1 MATTKRRLNIT
12 LAPDVEKLITQ
23 IAKRDRVP
31 EATKISEKISELLNI
46 SLMMEEDKAFSLLGE
61 NRLKE
66 KGKKLTHADV
76 WGK

>member
-31 EATKISEKISELLNI
+31 EATKISELLNI
-46 SLMMEEDKAFSLLGE
+46 SLMMEEDRAFSLLGE
-61 NRLKE
+61 GRLKE
-66 KGKKLTHADV
+66 RGKKLTHADV

>member
-12 LAPDVEKLITQ
+12 LAPDVEKLITE

-31 EATKISEKISELLNI
+31 EATKISELLRV
-46 SLMMEEDKAFSLLGE
+46 SLVMEEDKAFSVLAE
-61 NRLKE
+61 ARLK
-66 KGKKLTHADV
+66 KQGKKLTHREV

>member
-12 LAPDVEKLITQ
+12 LAPDVEKLITE

-31 EATKISEKISELLNI
+31 EATKISELLNI

-66 KGKKLTHADV
+66 KGKKLTHGEV
-76 WGK
+76 WGGK

>member
-12 LAPDVEKLITQ
+12 LAPEVEKLITH

-31 EATKISEKISELLNI
+31 EATKISELLSI
-46 SLMMEEDKAFSLLGE
+46 SLIMEEDKAFSVFAEG
-61 NRLKE
+61 RLKE
-66 KGKKLTHADV
+66 KGRKLTHAEV

>member
-1 MATTKRRLNIT
+1 MTTTKRRLNIT

-31 EATKISEKISELLNI
+31 EATKISELLNI
-46 SLMMEEDKAFSLLGE
+46 SLMMEEDRAFSLLGE
-61 NRLKE
+61 GRLKE
-66 KGKKLTHADV
+66 RGKKLTHADV

>member
-31 EATKISEKISELLNI
+31 EATKISELLNI

-66 KGKKLTHADV
+66 RGEKLSHTEV

>member
-12 LAPDVEKLITQ
+12 LAPDVEKFITN

-31 EATKISEKISELLNI
+31 EATKISELLRV
-46 SLMMEEDKAFSLLGE
+46 SLVMEEDMALSSLAE
-61 NRLKE
+61 RRLKE
-66 KGKKLTHADV
+66 KGRKLTHTEV